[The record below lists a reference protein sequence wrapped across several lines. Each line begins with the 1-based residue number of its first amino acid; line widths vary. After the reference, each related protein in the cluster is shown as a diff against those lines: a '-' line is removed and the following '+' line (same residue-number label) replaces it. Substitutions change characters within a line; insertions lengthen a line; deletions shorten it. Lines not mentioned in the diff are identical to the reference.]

1 MEIKDCFIFEP
12 GTWLGEGKVKL
23 LVSDEELK
31 YVTRW
36 SVDKAK
42 KSGRIGSMQEVQI
55 TGIPDVMHNQFYFY
69 DFEDEKFAVTLEN
82 PTIGKVIGS
91 GVCRPKLVAWEFRL
105 NDIGFE
111 GFEMYELLADG
122 SYFMHAEYV
131 SQEDFRTC
139 IQGKIWKKA
148 VQSPS

>member
-1 MEIKDCFIFEP
+1 MKIGECFIFGP

-23 LVSDEELK
+23 TVSDEELK

-36 SVDKAK
+36 NIDKSK
-42 KSGRIGSMQEVQI
+42 KNGLIGSIQEVQI
-55 TGIPDVMHNQFYFY
+55 TGIPDVMHNQFSFY
-69 DFEDEKFAVTLEN
+69 DFADEQFKVQLEN
-82 PTIGKVIGS
+82 PTIGKVIGT
-91 GVCRPKLVAWEFRL
+91 GIYRPKLLAWEFR
-105 NDIGFE
+105 NNGMEFE

-131 SQEDFRTC
+131 SNEEFRTS

-148 VQSPS
+148 APS